1 MAATSSLR
9 EPRVSDL
16 SSEAVGE
23 RLAGTER
30 QLELYARDF
39 NLVLRSERALASRL
53 RGLESEAESLRQR
66 RCPLC
71 ALGPA
76 GDEGEDDLL
85 QTIALQRR
93 LSREIERAH
102 YDTAMRLTRAVQM
115 KSDELTGH
123 LVRISALAA
132 ELARTLG
139 VSEPA
144 VRILAAAAPLHDIGK
159 IAVPDEI
166 LLKPGPLDEEEWATI
181 KQHTVLGARILDSSS
196 SRLLEAG
203 REIALTHH
211 ERWDGSGYPNGL
223 AGEETPLFGRIVMLV
238 DQYDALRSW
247 RPYKEARSH
256 EDVCRTLL
264 AGDERTRPEH
274 FDPAVLSAFAAARE
288 RFDRIYESAAGS
300 DLADDWP
307 PVPWE
312 SSAGDETWA

>member
-1 MAATSSLR
+1 VRDDRSGTGS
-9 EPRVSDL
+9 
-16 SSEAVGE
+16 E
-23 RLAGTER
+23 RLAETER

-39 NLVLRSERALASRL
+39 NLVLRSERSLARRL
-53 RGLESEAESLRQR
+53 RSLEGETESLRQC

-71 ALGPA
+71 APGP
-76 GDEGEDDLL
+76 DETQGEDELL
-85 QTIALQRR
+85 EAIALQRR

-123 LVRISALAA
+123 LARISALAV
-132 ELARTLG
+132 ELARTLA

-144 VRILAAAAPLHDIGK
+144 VRILEAAAPLHDIGK

-166 LLKPGPLDEEEWATI
+166 LLKPGPLDDDEWATV

-203 REIALTHH
+203 CEIALTHH

-223 AGEETPLFGRIVMLV
+223 EGEETPLFGRIVMLV

-256 EDVCRTLL
+256 EDACRTLL
-264 AGDERTRPEH
+264 EGDERTRPEH
-274 FDPAVLSAFAAARE
+274 FDPAILSAFASAQA
-288 RFDRIYESAAGS
+288 RFDRIYESLAGR
-300 DLADDWP
+300 DLADRWP
-307 PVPWE
+307 PIPWE
-312 SSAGDETWA
+312 PVGGEKVWT